1 MMQEAK
7 IRYHKKKLNTY
18 GAFKSMF
25 SFDAFPNLIIKTWK
39 PESDSS
45 VKEEYETSIQYP
57 DLYAKIVKIN
67 FDKRWMAQEKLDT
80 NRVFKELDDLADI
93 FGMSFRSSVVRWLET
108 LAINKREKEKAI
120 ETIKQNFPEQLETFN
135 RWLDFFSKTLLIT
148 TKYILDL
155 NSGNMGYDK
164 EGNLKL
170 LDI

>member
-25 SFDAFPNLIIKTWK
+25 SFDAFPELIIKTWK
-39 PESDSS
+39 PESDFS
-45 VKEEYETSIQYP
+45 VKEEYQTSIEYP

-67 FDKRWMAQEKLDT
+67 WDKRWMAQEKLDT
-80 NRVFKELDDLADI
+80 VRVFEELDDLADI
-93 FGMSFRSSVVRWLET
+93 FGMGFRSSVVRWLET
-108 LAINKREKEKAI
+108 LAINKKLKESAI
-120 ETIKQNFPEQLETFN
+120 EMISEKFPEQLETFN
-135 RWLDFFSKTLLIT
+135 RWLDFFAKTTLIT
-148 TKYILDL
+148 TKHILDL